1 MVTSC
6 VGSAIQSTLLKE
18 RWIAVRSRRGRG
30 CKQLLDDLKER
41 GEYWKLKEETL
52 DRTLWRTVFGRGCR
66 KADFKI
72 IQHSLM
78 GLIFLFYS

>member
-18 RWIAVRSRRGRG
+18 RWIAVRRRRGRG

-52 DRTLWRTVFGRGCR
+52 DRTLWKTGFGRGNGLVR
-66 KADFKI
+66 ETTG
-72 IQHSLM
+72 LM
-78 GLIFLFYS
+78 NELIN